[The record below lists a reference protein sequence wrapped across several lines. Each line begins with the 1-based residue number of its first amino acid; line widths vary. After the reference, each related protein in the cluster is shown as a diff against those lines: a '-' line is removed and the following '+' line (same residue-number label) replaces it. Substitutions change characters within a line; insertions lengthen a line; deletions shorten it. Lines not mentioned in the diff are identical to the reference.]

1 MLIMQWCL
9 PFRLQHAGSF
19 ASLFGVSAKSTDA
32 NGRPNRA
39 SNVME
44 MSFLKV
50 LSSHLLIAV
59 HGATK
64 E

>member
-9 PFRLQHAGSF
+9 PFRLQHAGRF
-19 ASLFGVSAKSTDA
+19 ASFLGISAKSTDT

-39 SNVME
+39 TNVME

-50 LSSHLLIAV
+50 LSSH
-59 HGATK
+59 
-64 E
+64 